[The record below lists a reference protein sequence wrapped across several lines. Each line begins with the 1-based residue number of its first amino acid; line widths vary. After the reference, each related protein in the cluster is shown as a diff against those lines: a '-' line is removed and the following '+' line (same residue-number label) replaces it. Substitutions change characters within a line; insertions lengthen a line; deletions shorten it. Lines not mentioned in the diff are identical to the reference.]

1 MMGPGYGYGFG
12 GCGLFIFIG
21 ILALGFF
28 IYYIMKSQKKQ
39 GTVNQADETKA
50 LDLLNERLARG
61 EISPE
66 EYQEIKKAITK

>member
-1 MMGPGYGYGFG
+1 MMGPGFGYGFG
-12 GCGLFIFIG
+12 GCGLFVFIG

-28 IYYIMKSQKKQ
+28 IYFILKGQKKQ
-39 GTVNQADETKA
+39 GLENHTAESKA